1 MRINTALNILKSLLF
16 LVFAFADI
24 EFLNNR
30 SPKSLHLA
38 KNGNYSILPSIF
50 VTIATVKV
58 KLISEFYT
66 WVIPV
71 IKQLDKIC
79 EKQLS
84 VFGSRGGRICP
95 LMQVSRCLWW
105 WPNLVCW
112 RYIVELSYFLYLNR
126 IVSFMSVKCHFYR
139 PRNRWTSNRI

>member
-105 WPNLVCW
+105 
-112 RYIVELSYFLYLNR
+112 
-126 IVSFMSVKCHFYR
+126 
-139 PRNRWTSNRI
+139 